1 MPLKRGVA
9 FISEH
14 SGRRVLPIALAGATE
29 LWRGKTL
36 RVRIAPPLAA
46 LPPGADRNEEQVFVD
61 HLRAVLLE
69 ATPPEPPRPSD
80 GKKPWRWL
88 TKLL

>member
-14 SGRRVLPIALAGATE
+14 SGRRVLPVALAGATD

-36 RVRIAPPLAA
+36 RVRIAPPLNA
-46 LPPGADRNEEQVFVD
+46 LPPGANRQEEQAYVD
-61 HLRAVLLE
+61 RLRAVLL
-69 ATPPEPPRPSD
+69 AAVPPESEEPSD
-80 GKKPWRWL
+80 GRKPWRWL
-88 TKLL
+88 TRAL